1 MIKLWQRKQKG
12 MSLIEVVIAIAISG
26 FILASAASFVVSITD
41 IWSKREQRYA
51 FYEHADGVSQFLK
64 SNFRSAQIIPNEDTF
79 LQNTASPQTATTNPS
94 VQTTAGT
101 ISIQTSSSNNQ
112 NTGTGTSTNN
122 EPQSDTNL
130 FWQNPEFNQASDDP
144 LLSFQIRNNTP
155 LLTNTYGVMPV
166 ENTLYLYFD
175 PDEGLSLVHTS
186 SLNQDIESD
195 DDYQRTM
202 LSPFVK
208 EMKYIYWDIETET
221 WESLDEPMI
230 NPNNEFDYLI
240 PNFLKL
246 SFEYQETQIERIIP
260 IPKQSKHLILY

>member
-1 MIKLWQRKQKG
+1 MLKTKQQKQSG

-51 FYEHADGVSQFLK
+51 FFEHADGVSQFLK
-64 SNFRSAQIIPNEDTF
+64 TNFRSAQIIPSEDNS
-79 LQNTASPQTATTNPS
+79 LQNSTNDPATETNPS
-94 VQTTAGT
+94 IQANDGS
-101 ISIQTSSSNNQ
+101 ISIETNTQ
-112 NTGTGTSTNN
+112 NTRSGNDLDN

-130 FWQNPEFNQASDDP
+130 FWQSPEFNQSSDEP
-144 LLSFQIRNNTP
+144 ILSFQIRETTP
-155 LLTNTYGVMPV
+155 LLTSSKGVMPV
-166 ENTLYLYFD
+166 ENTLYLYFE

-186 SLNQDIESD
+186 SLNETIESD

-208 EMKYIYWDIETET
+208 DMQYIYWDIETET
-221 WESLDEPMI
+221 WESLDEPMVS
-230 NPNNEFDYLI
+230 PDDEFTYLI

-246 SFEYQETQIERIIP
+246 SFKHKETEIERIIP
-260 IPKQSKHLILY
+260 IPKHSKHLILY